1 MRYFTINKYNEC
13 WLIIMLY
20 FKVYVFYYFLL
31 IVFEDVKWILRV
43 FVYIIYKLVRKW
55 DYYIFII

>member
-1 MRYFTINKYNEC
+1 MRYFMINKYNEC